1 MHAAYFF
8 EECSIGLSVSPS
20 NLAAAAS
27 VRSSSPSS
35 EGSRIFR
42 FVTEHTFSVTCD
54 AELWLW
60 PGREKAFSQ
69 SSQLP
74 IHQIPSKA
82 TDFADVLVP
91 VTIRGRITHLTSLC
105 LSRLE
110 CRRLIRPKLPQACG
124 PGRRGGGGAAGRR
137 ALPPAKGGLLP
148 QLRIWL
154 ECCTGA
160 RWVLYWPRS
169 SGTHLSARS

>member
-8 EECSIGLSVSPS
+8 EECLHRFVCVSIKLWPQQPRSE
-20 NLAAAAS
+20 AAAPAA
-27 VRSSSPSS
+27 

-74 IHQIPSKA
+74 LTIHQIPSKA

-91 VTIRGRITHLTSLC
+91 VTIRGRITHLTSFVLVAIGVQAIGFV
-105 LSRLE
+105 LN
-110 CRRLIRPKLPQACG
+110 CRKA
-124 PGRRGGGGAAGRR
+124 
-137 ALPPAKGGLLP
+137 
-148 QLRIWL
+148 
-154 ECCTGA
+154 
-160 RWVLYWPRS
+160 
-169 SGTHLSARS
+169 